1 MEKTKRLIIL
11 ENSLEKKKKQFD
23 NKLQN
28 HINTVK
34 QANGQPLNDKRNGQA
49 TLDKWERQNDSLR
62 NLQDSIAKTENAI
75 EVEKG
80 KIIECESIKDNLPTA
95 ILDMIENGTLNQW
108 RKHPN
113 TFFVN
118 GVDKA
123 RIVWDGKKKV
133 IAHKYIKQITYKDQW
148 KLFAKTYNEL
158 FKYISTKTDKGI

>member
-23 NKLQN
+23 ERLQN

-62 NLQDSIAKTENAI
+62 NLKESIAKTEDAI
-75 EVEKG
+75 DREKG
-80 KIIECESIKDNLPTA
+80 KIIDCESEKKNLPIA
-95 ILDMIENGTLNQW
+95 ILDMIENGTLTQW

-113 TFFVN
+113 TFFVT

-123 RIVWDGKKKV
+123 RIVWDKKKKV
-133 IAHKYIKQITYKDQW
+133 VAHKYSKQITDKDQW

-158 FKYISTKTDKGI
+158 FNSVGENFKN

>member
-23 NKLQN
+23 DKLQN

-49 TLDKWERQNDSLR
+49 TLNKWERQNDSLR
-62 NLQDSIAKTENAI
+62 NLKESIAKTEDAI
-75 EVEKG
+75 DREKG
-80 KIIECESIKDNLPTA
+80 KIIDCESEKNNLPTA
-95 ILDMIENGTLNQW
+95 ILDMIENGTLTQW

-113 TFFVN
+113 TFFVT

-123 RIVWDGKKKV
+123 RIVWDKKKKV
-133 IAHKYIKQITYKDQW
+133 VAHKYSKQITDKDQW

-158 FKYISTKTDKGI
+158 FNSVGENFKN